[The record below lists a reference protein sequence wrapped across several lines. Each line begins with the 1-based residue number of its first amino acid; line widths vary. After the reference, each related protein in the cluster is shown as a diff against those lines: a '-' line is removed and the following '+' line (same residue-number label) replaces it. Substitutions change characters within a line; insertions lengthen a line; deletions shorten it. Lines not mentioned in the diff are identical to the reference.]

1 MTGKSC
7 AVVFLLMPLL
17 SAEPLPIIAGPA
29 AGPAT
34 TAPEPPRES
43 AATAIRKEAAALE
56 PLAKSDLVR
65 RFLGATASL
74 PDIAPRRLLRDQAK
88 THYYT
93 PAEAAA
99 LPEAQRKALDEV
111 TLDDAYYYNTRYGT
125 PLAYARPLDLLV
137 EAGVTDV
144 SGKKLLDFGYG
155 GIGHLRLLASL
166 GADVV
171 GVEVDP
177 LLRALYSEPGDTGE
191 IIGSQPRH
199 GSLRLVDGQ
208 FPATDEVK
216 RAVGGGYDVILSKNV
231 LKNGYLHP
239 AEPVDPRRLVHLGV
253 DEEAFLRVLNASLNP
268 GGFVLI
274 YNLCPAPAPAGKPY
288 IPWADGRSPFSKSQW
303 EAAGFNVV
311 AFDKDDGAAA
321 RAMAHALGWDAG
333 ERPMDLE
340 KDLFATWTLAR
351 KAR

>member
-1 MTGKSC
+1 
-7 AVVFLLMPLL
+7 MPV
-17 SAEPLPIIAGPA
+17 A
-29 AGPAT
+29 AAT
-34 TAPEPPRES
+34 TTAASEPARDS
-43 AATAIRKEAAALE
+43 AVATIRKEAAALE

-65 RFLGATASL
+65 RFLKATASL
-74 PDIAPRRLLRDQAK
+74 PDITPRRLLRDETK

-99 LPEAQRKALDEV
+99 LPEEQRKALSEV

-144 SGKKLLDFGYG
+144 AGRKILDFGYG

-191 IIGSQPRH
+191 VGASQGHR
-199 GSLRLVDGQ
+199 GTLRLVDGQ

-216 RAVGGGYDVILSKNV
+216 RAVGGGYDVIISKNV

-253 DEEAFLRVLNASLNP
+253 DDEAFLKVLNASLNP
-268 GGFVLI
+268 GGRVLI
-274 YNLCPAPAPAGKPY
+274 YNLCPAPAPVGKPY
-288 IPWADGRSPFSKSQW
+288 IPWADGHSPFSKSQW
-303 EAAGFNVV
+303 EAAGFRVV
-311 AFDKDDGAAA
+311 EFDKDDSAAA
-321 RAMAHALGWDAG
+321 RKMAHALGWDAG
-333 ERPMDLE
+333 EQSMDLE
-340 KDLFATWTLAR
+340 KDLFATWTLAQ
-351 KAR
+351 KAH